1 MAKSVAALRGRASHT
16 FTEGAEDGLLRRVM
30 TELSSARFTIV
41 AGCVGAATAASSS
54 VDLERDADSVDIVD
68 RNIVK

>member
-1 MAKSVAALRGRASHT
+1 
-16 FTEGAEDGLLRRVM
+16 M